1 MEQAE
6 LKALAEKVTPGP
18 WHWDSDPVKG
28 DPLGRNRFRVVALGR
43 TITQCYYSSG
53 DEMAQTEA
61 SYIAAANPAE
71 ILELI
76 AKLEDAQGEIR
87 ALRATEAGLVER
99 VKDLEEVAAALL
111 PFADDASAINGYG
124 YYRPKNP
131 HDFHPD
137 AESCTED
144 EIAAHKAAC
153 EAWDAGTYKDNYGD
167 GWVSPNVHILRA
179 PWGIGS
185 YTDEVPEIAAI
196 CNRARALLEKK
207 E

>member
-1 MEQAE
+1 MNTTE
-6 LKALAEKVTPGP
+6 LKALAEKATPGE
-18 WHWDSDPVKG
+18 WKNVDGIVLVHWDTHPYATWLANFSVGGESMEKK
-28 DPLGRNRFRVVALGR
+28 LANSAF
-43 TITQCYYSSG
+43 C
-53 DEMAQTEA
+53 
-61 SYIAAANPAE
+61 AAANPAA

-76 AKLEDAQGEIR
+76 AAHEDAQGEIR
-87 ALRATEAGLVER
+87 ALRATEQNLLER
-99 VKDLEEVAAALL
+99 VKALEEVAAALL

-153 EAWDAGTYKDNYGD
+153 EAWDAGIYKDNYGD

-196 CNRARALLEKK
+196 CNRARALLEQKP
-207 E
+207 